1 MSALF
6 ANIRTNPDKVI
17 VGNVTLP
24 GCARRLGPIVPGIVL
39 PIGNPGTTGTRGT
52 TVTGTSV
59 FGHRAIEEHPNTIA
73 RGSRID
79 TLRMTIAPG
88 DGKLF
93 TTHDH
98 DAKKRSITHGIT
110 ARFSGGKTF
119 SGVVAE
125 YLVDQEPC
133 RSTSLSICT

>member
-1 MSALF
+1 MSAPA

-17 VGNVTLP
+17 VVDVTLP
-24 GCARRLGPIVPGIVL
+24 GCARRLGPMVPEIVL
-39 PIGNPGTTGTRGT
+39 PIGTRGTRGM
-52 TVTGTSV
+52 TVSGTPV
-59 FGHRAIEEHPNTIA
+59 FGHRAIEDQANTIA
-73 RGSRID
+73 RS
-79 TLRMTIAPG
+79 

-98 DAKKRSITHGIT
+98 DAKKRSIIHGIT
-110 ARFSGGKTF
+110 ALFSGGKTF
-119 SGVVAE
+119 SGIVAE

>member
-1 MSALF
+1 MSAPV

-17 VGNVTLP
+17 VDDVTLP
-24 GCARRLGPIVPGIVL
+24 GCAGHLGPVVPGIVL
-39 PIGNPGTTGTRGT
+39 LIGTWGTQGTTAPGTL
-52 TVTGTSV
+52 V
-59 FGHRAIEEHPNTIA
+59 FGHRAIEDHPITVA

-79 TLRMTIAPG
+79 ALRMKIARG
-88 DGKLF
+88 DDKLC

-125 YLVDQEPC
+125 YLVGQEPC
-133 RSTSLSICT
+133 RSPSLSICT